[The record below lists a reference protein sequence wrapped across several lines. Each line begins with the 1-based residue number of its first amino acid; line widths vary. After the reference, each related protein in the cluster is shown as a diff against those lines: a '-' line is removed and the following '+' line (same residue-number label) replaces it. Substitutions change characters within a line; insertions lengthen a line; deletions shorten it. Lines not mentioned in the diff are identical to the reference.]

1 MPISENETAISR
13 GRIPTYMRRSLIDF
27 LSVIL
32 GSNARCRRIS
42 NLLLQNCSLVSSLSA
57 IMHLHR
63 SRSRQ
68 RELLQ
73 QLLMAM
79 YNHYSSY
86 DMFLRPTV
94 LFPDPPFDDP
104 VEAFT
109 SYQFYQNTGF
119 WPDQF
124 MEVKNNLT
132 LIPDV
137 IRCQQSRCRSSKSLS
152 LFLLLRRWNKA
163 DTWEDVSR
171 FMRRGRVWCITVYRL
186 IFRLVAQHYR
196 RCVQVIDYRRILP
209 LLSNRSDEIVWH
221 SVCDQDVLFFTD
233 GKPWKMARPGRG
245 QAAEVLRRAVG
256 GGDVNL
262 VQQAYYN
269 GHYGFCGGK
278 VQHVLQ
284 ADGMCYSFVCP
295 LRRHDAMVLH
305 SSSMVNMLS
314 VLFVD
319 GDPARP
325 AKTVTDKAYG
335 RTRHFRPLHTDL
347 ELRLLNP
354 ADRASAIEEDEKN
367 KGPRMAVEVSFN
379 NIVRKF
385 THNDYF
391 ATHRILQQGRSN
403 WPYLR
408 CLWDLQVLFYNLFSC
423 AQGHG
428 NPCNAILGVVPPTVS
443 EYLYS
448 ANHNLLIPIPRVEE
462 EDDNFG
468 DEEEAQR
475 MYYHIF

>member
-1 MPISENETAISR
+1 MGFAVERYNMYSKQMEC
-13 GRIPTYMRRSLIDF
+13 
-27 LSVIL
+27 VIL
-32 GSNARCRRIS
+32 LFAPYAFM
-42 NLLLQNCSLVSSLSA
+42 LQWCSIAVLWLICYQCYLWMA
-57 IMHLHR
+57 I
-63 SRSRQ
+63 
-68 RELLQ
+68 Q
-73 QLLMAM
+73 Q
-79 YNHYSSY
+79 H
-86 DMFLRPTV
+86 
-94 LFPDPPFDDP
+94 
-104 VEAFT
+104 
-109 SYQFYQNTGF
+109 
-119 WPDQF
+119 
-124 MEVKNNLT
+124 
-132 LIPDV
+132 
-137 IRCQQSRCRSSKSLS
+137 QQK
-152 LFLLLRRWNKA
+152 
-163 DTWEDVSR
+163 
-171 FMRRGRVWCITVYRL
+171 
-186 IFRLVAQHYR
+186 
-196 RCVQVIDYRRILP
+196 P
-209 LLSNRSDEIVWH
+209 L
-221 SVCDQDVLFFTD
+221 
-233 GKPWKMARPGRG
+233 
-245 QAAEVLRRAVG
+245 
-256 GGDVNL
+256 
-262 VQQAYYN
+262 
-269 GHYGFCGGK
+269 
-278 VQHVLQ
+278 
-284 ADGMCYSFVCP
+284 
-295 LRRHDAMVLH
+295 
-305 SSSMVNMLS
+305 
-314 VLFVD
+314 
-319 GDPARP
+319 PARP

-385 THNDYF
+385 THSDYF